1 MNEQE
6 QLDRLDAQIHS
17 AQDELHQLDQQQKIM
32 DREAALLRRRQRNHR
47 LITRGGMLESYLRCP
62 GQLSDAQVMRLLRLA
77 FEQPAVRQLL
87 ESLLSDESSRDLAST
102 PAPSALPQGRNY
114 T

>member
-6 QLDRLDAQIHS
+6 QLDRLDSQIRS
-17 AQDELHQLDQQQKIM
+17 AQAELHRLDQQQKIM
-32 DREAALLRRRQRNHR
+32 DKEAALLRRRQRNHR

-62 GQLSDAQVMRLLRLA
+62 GQLDDAQVMNLLRLA

-87 ESLLSDESSRDLAST
+87 ESLLSDDSFLEQV
-102 PAPSALPQGRNY
+102 PALQQSALP
-114 T
+114 

>member
-6 QLDRLDAQIHS
+6 QLDRLDAQIRS
-17 AQDELHQLDQQQKIM
+17 AQAELHRLDQQQKIM

-47 LITRGGMLESYLRCP
+47 LITRGGMLESFLRCP
-62 GQLSDAQVMRLLRLA
+62 GQLDDAQVMRLLRLA

-87 ESLLSDESSRDLAST
+87 ESLLAGDSSQEQVCASE
-102 PAPSALPQGRNY
+102 PSALP
-114 T
+114 

>member
-6 QLDRLDAQIHS
+6 QLDRLDAQIRS
-17 AQDELHQLDQQQKIM
+17 TQAELHRLDQQQKIM

-62 GQLSDAQVMRLLRLA
+62 GQLDDAQVMNLLRLA

-87 ESLLSDESSRDLAST
+87 EGLLSDDSSRE
-102 PAPSALPQGRNY
+102 
-114 T
+114 

>member
-6 QLDRLDAQIHS
+6 QLDRLDAQIRS
-17 AQDELHQLDQQQKIM
+17 AQDELHRLDQQQKIM

-47 LITRGGMLESYLRCP
+47 LITRGGMLESHLRCP

-77 FEQPAVRQLL
+77 FEQPAVQQLL
-87 ESLLSDESSRDLAST
+87 ESLLSDDSSRDLAST
-102 PAPSALPQGRNY
+102 PAPSALP
-114 T
+114 

>member
-6 QLDRLDAQIHS
+6 QLDRLDEQIRS
-17 AQDELHQLDQQQKIM
+17 SRAELHRLDQQQKIM

-47 LITRGGMLESYLRCP
+47 LITRGGMLESFLRCP

-77 FEQPAVRQLL
+77 FDQLAVRQLL
-87 ESLLSDESSRDLAST
+87 DSLLAGDSSREQI
-102 PAPSALPQGRNY
+102 PAPPPSTLP
-114 T
+114 